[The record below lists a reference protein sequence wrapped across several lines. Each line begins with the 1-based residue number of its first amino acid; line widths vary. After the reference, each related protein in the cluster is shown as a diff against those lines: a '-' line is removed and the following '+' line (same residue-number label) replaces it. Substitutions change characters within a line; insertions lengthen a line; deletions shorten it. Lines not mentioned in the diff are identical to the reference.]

1 MIEDVLESKEM
12 IIVKLAVNHEAQGQK
27 YDKLA
32 VTNKR
37 LIFYKRT
44 GLIFKKD
51 TCSSIGYSQLGNVN
65 YKEKGVIRKK
75 GELTLILKG
84 SKPIIIE
91 GKPSEIKYIYQN
103 IVSQQ

>member
-1 MIEDVLESKEM
+1 MLEDVLEPKEVV
-12 IIVKLAVNHEAQGQK
+12 IFHEPFELEFVGDSYNELA
-27 YDKLA
+27 L
-32 VTNKR
+32 TNR
-37 LIFYKRT
+37 RVIFYKRT

-75 GELTLILKG
+75 GELILVIKG